1 MAKGPWWKATRTQ
14 KQARNGGI
22 IWALSAVLL
31 WVLIVVTGAAGWWQI
46 LLAASA
52 TVSAVLYL
60 ATWRLWR
67 LEWSRPE

>member
-1 MAKGPWWKATRTQ
+1 MAKAPGGRQRVLRSKRAT
-14 KQARNGGI
+14 AGI

-67 LEWSRPE
+67 LEWSRA